1 MKAQK
6 NTLEWAVF
14 AISLALILAV
24 VAILLRSGATTGQAP
39 PALSVTAG
47 SPSPAPGGHQIPVL
61 VRNEGQSVEEARIE
75 VSLMQGDAVV
85 ERAELMIEF
94 VPEKSE
100 REGWVVFQ
108 RDPRCCTVTARAVAF
123 EKP

>member
-6 NTLEWAVF
+6 NALEWTVF

-24 VAILLRSGATTGQAP
+24 ITVLLRSGATTGQSP
-39 PALSVTAG
+39 PALNASAG
-47 SPSPAPGGHQIPVL
+47 SPSPTAGGHQIPVR
-61 VRNEGQSVEEARIE
+61 VRNEGQSVEEVRIE

-85 ERAELMIEF
+85 ERAELLIAF

-108 RDPRCCTVTARAVAF
+108 RDPQCCKVMARAVAF